1 MPSGLSAESSQAR
14 SLLTGLVSGAVT
26 TAVVLPFATA
36 VLPLLAAATGVGIT
50 EALTNCGRVGFKTA
64 EYGKFLEDQPF
75 ESHFGDSKY
84 GLKRLRTAMA
94 STESTA
100 LKVRLSAPGV
110 FLSVPD
116 DLLKP
121 DKSES

>member
-1 MPSGLSAESSQAR
+1 M
-14 SLLTGLVSGAVT
+14 
-26 TAVVLPFATA
+26 VLPFATA